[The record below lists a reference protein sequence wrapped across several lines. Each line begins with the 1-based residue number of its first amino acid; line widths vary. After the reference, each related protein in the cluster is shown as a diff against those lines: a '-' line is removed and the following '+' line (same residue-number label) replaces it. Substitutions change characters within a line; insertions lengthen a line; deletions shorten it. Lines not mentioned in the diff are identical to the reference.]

1 MSLTKKNIADLLAE
15 QVGIS
20 QTQALSTTND
30 FFDVIRDS
38 LAKGEDVKLS
48 GFGNFVIKEKAARP
62 GRNPKT
68 GKPVTISAR
77 KVTTFKAGIKLK
89 EITKLGK

>member
-20 QTQALSTTND
+20 QTQALSITND

-38 LAKGEDVKLS
+38 LAEGEDVKLS
-48 GFGNFVIKEKAARP
+48 GLYVCVNTDNWQNSIL
-62 GRNPKT
+62 T
-68 GKPVTISAR
+68 
-77 KVTTFKAGIKLK
+77 KVFIYLTLLFL
-89 EITKLGK
+89 